1 MKRLL
6 MAVAAMAVAVL
17 WAGCGDSADEVQ
29 QDVKRGADEVREG
42 AEALTRFSATL
53 TGAEET
59 PNPGD
64 PDGAGTA
71 SVNIDVD
78 KRQVCFDVSVQRLD
92 QPIATHIHEGEV
104 GKAGPVVIPLT
115 APSSG
120 DGSVKACTDAD
131 TGVLTRLTAQP
142 GSFYVNVHT
151 GRFPEGAVRGQLK
164 A

>member
-6 MAVAAMAVAVL
+6 GAVAAMAMAVL
-17 WAGCGDSADEVQ
+17 GACGDSADEVQ
-29 QDVKRGADEVREG
+29 RDVERGADEVREG
-42 AEALTRFSATL
+42 AEAVTRFTATL

-71 SVNIDVD
+71 LVNIDVD

-120 DGSVKACTDAD
+120 DGSVKACTDAE